1 VAEKDIQ
8 IKALTGKKTFW
19 KRFET
24 TLKDVG
30 IGVAI
35 GAVAASVAH
44 R

>member
-8 IKALTGKKTFW
+8 IKALTGKKTFC

-35 GAVAASVAH
+35 GSITAAVV
-44 R
+44 RR